1 MTSGDGSD
9 QPPDPD
15 PAKGTEQPVT
25 AAPSPSAPV
34 AAAASKVAA
43 TDVAPIDA
51 KPAPISERE
60 IDGKPE
66 AKVDA
71 VQSDAKIEAKPAVA
85 KSDPEVEA
93 KPAAKVEAKPA
104 AKIEAKPAAKVEAK
118 PAAKPPKP
126 EPVEDEVSKL
136 PEAPPWWKTL
146 RADPP
151 AHLRMVLG
159 IGLIT
164 ILFALWWLLTRGDML
179 TLEWNGRT
187 ALLDLKVIPSVDRV
201 ISYVKIPSPGE
212 VFGSFGALL
221 DRELSQNLTDT
232 LQRVLTGVGLAALV
246 GVSFGV
252 LSASH
257 RGVNAALSPL
267 VIFLRSVPMGAM
279 IPLTLMLF
287 GDGETQKTRFIFLA
301 IVPFVFSDTVKAV
314 SIVPERYVETAQT
327 LGASRFQII
336 RKVLVP
342 LALPDIITSLRFQL
356 GLALGYI
363 MLAEEINTE
372 YGLGKLIMGSQR
384 QGPYEHVYLLL
395 FVIATI
401 AFMIDL
407 VLRTLQRG
415 LFAWRRDL

>member
-9 QPPDPD
+9 QPPVPD
-15 PAKGTEQPVT
+15 PAKGDRPVT

-34 AAAASKVAA
+34 EAAANKVAA
-43 TDVAPIDA
+43 TDVAPGA
-51 KPAPISERE
+51 KPASISEPA
-60 IDGKPE
+60 KPE
-66 AKVDA
+66 VKVDA
-71 VQSDAKIEAKPAVA
+71 IQPEVKIEAKPAA
-85 KSDPEVEA
+85 QPET
-93 KPAAKVEAKPA
+93 KPAAAKVEAKPPA
-104 AKIEAKPAAKVEAK
+104 AVKPVEAKPVANEAK
-118 PAAKPPKP
+118 PAAKPTPKP

-159 IGLIT
+159 ISLIT

-232 LQRVLTGVGLAALV
+232 LQRVLTGVGLAAVV